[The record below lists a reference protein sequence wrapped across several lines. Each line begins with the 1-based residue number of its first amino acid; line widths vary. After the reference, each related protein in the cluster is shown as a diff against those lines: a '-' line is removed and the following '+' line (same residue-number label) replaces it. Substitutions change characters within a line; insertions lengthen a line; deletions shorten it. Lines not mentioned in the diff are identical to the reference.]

1 MHYDIRYVIHQLFV
15 SLPMPAYRFLSRF
28 CCALALV
35 LNLPMAA
42 QAQQPAAGT
51 QADTLPLADVHFHL
65 MWFMTPQELKERM
78 EQHHVRWVVGAGA
91 IEGLTGVESFARD
104 LEARKLLGNRYLP
117 SVGWMS
123 IRRADA
129 DVGLARLYTDETSPQ
144 REALLKLL
152 DEQLSSGQQAVFS
165 ELHPNALTSTTIR
178 QLLRR
183 LPTDA
188 PLFRELYKLSIKH
201 KVPLPLH
208 MQWHPESVEQLGR
221 LLASDRE
228 GVVLLSHCGKDSQAG
243 EIRVFFEQHPNV
255 LCDLGFRSPPQAAAE
270 SGKDPAR
277 TIYWGES
284 FFSKPGIKPE
294 WAKLIEDYP
303 DRFMVAVDDVHR
315 WSTYD
320 EVIKVIRTGLLAQ
333 LRPETAEKVAYKNA
347 VRVFRL
353 QEPPAVQAPSAAPAG
368 G

>member
-1 MHYDIRYVIHQLFV
+1 MPSSRHWSRLFCFLAFAL
-15 SLPMPAYRFLSRF
+15 SLSMTAR
-28 CCALALV
+28 
-35 LNLPMAA
+35 
-42 QAQQPAAGT
+42 AQQPGAGA
-51 QADTLPLADVHFHL
+51 QAETLPLADVHFHL

-78 EQHHVRWVVGAGA
+78 EKNNVRWVVGAGA
-91 IEGLTGVESFARD
+91 IEGVTGTESFARD
-104 LEARKLLGNRYLP
+104 LEARKLLGHQYLP

-129 DVGLARLYTDETSPQ
+129 EVGVNRLYTDETSPQ
-144 REALLKLL
+144 RDALLKLL

-201 KVPLPLH
+201 KVPLPMH

-228 GVVLLSHCGKDSQAG
+228 GVVLLSHCGKDSQA
-243 EIRVFFEQHPNV
+243 EQIRVFFEQHGNV
-255 LCDLGFRSPPQAAAE
+255 LCDLGFRSPPQAAME
-270 SGKDPAR
+270 SGQDPAR
-277 TIYWGES
+277 TIYWGAGL
-284 FFSKPGIKPE
+284 FSKPGIKPE

-353 QEPPAVQAPSAAPAG
+353 QAPEPAQAQAASPVAN
-368 G
+368 

>member
-1 MHYDIRYVIHQLFV
+1 MPFRCLFV
-15 SLPMPAYRFLSRF
+15 RFF
-28 CCALALV
+28 AAGALALFFPLV
-35 LNLPMAA
+35 SL
-42 QAQQPAAGT
+42 AQQPVLASR
-51 QADTLPLADVHFHL
+51 ADTLPLADVHFHL

-78 EQHHVRWVVGAGA
+78 EKHNVRWVVGAGA

-104 LEARKLLGNRYLP
+104 LEARKLLGHQYLP

-129 DVGLARLYTDETSPQ
+129 ELGVNRLYTEETSPQ
-144 REALLKLL
+144 REVLLKLL

-165 ELHPNALTSTTIR
+165 ELHPNALTSTTIQ

-201 KVPLPLH
+201 KIPLPMH

-221 LLASDRE
+221 LLESNRE
-228 GVVLLSHCGKDSQAG
+228 GLVLLSHCGKDSEAEQ
-243 EIRVFFEQHPNV
+243 IRLFFEKHPNV
-255 LCDLGFRSPPQAAAE
+255 VCDLGFRSPPQGASEGAR
-270 SGKDPAR
+270 DPAR
-277 TIYWGES
+277 TIYWGDS
-284 FFSKPGIKPE
+284 LFRKPGIKPE

-315 WSTYD
+315 WSVYD

-333 LRPETAEKVAYKNA
+333 LRPDTAEKVAYLNA
-347 VRVFRL
+347 VRIFRL
-353 QEPPAVQAPSAAPAG
+353 KEPDQAVLPTQVVSPASN
-368 G
+368 

>member
-1 MHYDIRYVIHQLFV
+1 MTART
-15 SLPMPAYRFLSRF
+15 
-28 CCALALV
+28 
-35 LNLPMAA
+35 
-42 QAQQPAAGT
+42 QQPGAGP
-51 QADTLPLADVHFHL
+51 QAENLPLADVHFHL

-78 EQHHVRWVVGAGA
+78 EKNNVRWVVSAGA
-91 IEGLTGVESFARD
+91 IEGMTGTESFERD
-104 LEARKLLGNRYLP
+104 LEARKLLGHRYLP

-129 DVGLARLYTDETSPQ
+129 EIGLNRLYTDETSPQ

-152 DEQLSSGQQAVFS
+152 DGQLSSGQQAVFA

-201 KVPLPLH
+201 KVPLPMH
-208 MQWHPESVEQLGR
+208 MQWHPESVEQLGQ

-228 GVVLLSHCGKDSQAG
+228 GVVLLSHCGKDSQA
-243 EIRVFFEQHPNV
+243 EQIRVFFEKHSNV
-255 LCDLGFRSPPQAAAE
+255 LCDLGFRSPPQAAME
-270 SGKDPAR
+270 SGQDPAR
-277 TIYWGES
+277 TIYWGAGL
-284 FFSKPGIKPE
+284 FSKPGIKPE
-294 WAKLIEDYP
+294 WARLIEDYP

-320 EVIKVIRTGLLAQ
+320 EVVKVIRTGLLAQ
-333 LRPETAEKVAYKNA
+333 LRPETAEKVAYRNA

-353 QEPPAVQAPSAAPAG
+353 QASEPAQAQVASPVAN
-368 G
+368 

>member
-1 MHYDIRYVIHQLFV
+1 MPSSPH
-15 SLPMPAYRFLSRF
+15 SLRLLRRLPLVFCLFLSLTSR
-28 CCALALV
+28 
-35 LNLPMAA
+35 
-42 QAQQPAAGT
+42 AQQTAVGMSAE
-51 QADTLPLADVHFHL
+51 TLPLADVHFHL

-78 EQHHVRWVVGAGA
+78 DKNNVRWVVGAGA
-91 IEGLTGVESFARD
+91 IEGMTGVESFARD
-104 LEARKLLGNRYLP
+104 LEARQLLGHRYLP

-129 DVGLARLYTDETSPQ
+129 EVGVNRLYTDETSPQ

-152 DEQLSSGQQAVFS
+152 DEQLSSGQQAVFA

-188 PLFRELYKLSIKH
+188 PLFRELYKLAIKH
-201 KVPLPLH
+201 QVPLPLH
-208 MQWHPESVEQLGR
+208 MQWHPESVDQLGR
-221 LLASDRE
+221 LLESDRQ
-228 GVVLLSHCGKDSQAG
+228 GVVLLSHCGKDSQA
-243 EIRVFFEQHPNV
+243 EQIRVFFEKHPNV
-255 LCDLGFRSPPQAAAE
+255 LCDLGFRSPPQAAME
-270 SGKDPAR
+270 STQDPAR
-277 TIYWGES
+277 TIYWGEGM
-284 FFSKPGIKPE
+284 FRKAGIKAE

-333 LRPETAEKVAYKNA
+333 LRPETAERVAYRNA

-353 QEPPAVQAPSAAPAG
+353 KEPEQAQAAPLALESRQP
-368 G
+368 